1 MITENIQLKEHA
13 HLTGLISIVSW
24 LKIIVEPKKDF
35 QWCNTAGN
43 NCNANATA
51 L

>member
-1 MITENIQLKEHA
+1 MITEKIQLKEHA
-13 HLTGLISIVSW
+13 RPTGPISIALW

-43 NCNANATA
+43 NCNANVTV

>member
-1 MITENIQLKEHA
+1 MITEKIQLKELA
-13 HLTGLISIVSW
+13 HPIGLISIALW

-35 QWCNTAGN
+35 QWFNTAGN
-43 NCNANATA
+43 NCNVNAIA

>member
-1 MITENIQLKEHA
+1 MITEKIQLKEPA
-13 HLTGLISIVSW
+13 HPIGLISIASW

-35 QWCNTAGN
+35 QLYNTAGN